1 MSYVVTMGVK
11 TMISVIGAN
20 IKRIRTD
27 RQMSA
32 YELAKKAGVGGAT
45 ISQIESGKRA
55 TLMGDTLEKVA
66 NALGVTS
73 GELLGNDETLNF
85 ETNDIMDIVNIINY
99 ADGLTLNDTV
109 LTKEEKQ
116 IINVALNLALTTIKY
131 NRLN

>member
-1 MSYVVTMGVK
+1 
-11 TMISVIGAN
+11 MISVIGEN
-20 IKRIRTD
+20 IKRIRLEKN
-27 RQMSA
+27 MSA
-32 YELAKKAGVGGAT
+32 YELAKRAKVGGAT

-66 NALGVTS
+66 HALGVAT

-99 ADGLTLNDTV
+99 ADGLTLNDEV

-131 NRLN
+131 NRLD

>member
-1 MSYVVTMGVK
+1 
-11 TMISVIGAN
+11 MISVIGEN
-20 IKRIRTD
+20 IKRIRLE
-27 RQMSA
+27 RNMSA
-32 YELAKKAGVGGAT
+32 YELAKRANVGGAT

-66 NALGVTS
+66 HALGVST

-99 ADGLTLNDTV
+99 ADGLTLNDEV

-116 IINVALNLALTTIKY
+116 VINIALNMAITKIKY
-131 NRLN
+131 DRLD

>member
-1 MSYVVTMGVK
+1 MV
-11 TMISVIGAN
+11 SVIGAN

>member
-1 MSYVVTMGVK
+1 
-11 TMISVIGAN
+11 MISVIGAN

-85 ETNDIMDIVNIINY
+85 ETNDIMDIINIINY
-99 ADGLTLNDTV
+99 ADGLTLNDKV

-116 IINVALNLALTTIKY
+116 VINVALNLALSKIKY
-131 NRLN
+131 DRLD

>member
-1 MSYVVTMGVK
+1 MV
-11 TMISVIGAN
+11 SVIGEN
-20 IKRIRTD
+20 IKRIRNE
-27 RQMSA
+27 RNMSA
-32 YELAKKAGVGGAT
+32 YELAKRAKVGGAT

-66 NALGVTS
+66 NALGVAT

-99 ADGLTLNDTV
+99 ADGLTLNDEV

-116 IINVALNLALTTIKY
+116 VINVALNLALSKIKY
-131 NRLN
+131 DRLD